1 MVAEATNLAKSRR
14 CIRLRGEF
22 PLCPPNSTLRL
33 PIHFSILGQSQL
45 NSGGVSTVWE
55 GAGFLISS
63 PKAGWLWEDLDD
75 DLNALLSPFTP
86 PLLPH
91 SPHPYTLMSFLSFS
105 PPVCPLCLPGTLA
118 LFTPR

>member
-1 MVAEATNLAKSRR
+1 MVTEATNLAKSRR
-14 CIRLRGEF
+14 YIGLRGEF
-22 PLCPPNSTLRL
+22 HSCPPNSTLRL
-33 PIHFSILGQSQL
+33 PIHSSILGQSQL
-45 NSGGVSTVWE
+45 NSGGVSTVWA
-55 GAGFLISS
+55 GVGFLISS

-91 SPHPYTLMSFLSFS
+91 SPHPYTLIPFLSFS
-105 PPVCPLCLPGTLA
+105 PPVCPFCFPDTPA